1 MTYDAVNLSQLAPPD
16 VIEELDF
23 ETILAAMKTE
33 LIGLM
38 PELADVL
45 ALESEPVVKILEVC
59 AFREMLVRARVNDA
73 ARAVLL
79 ATATGTDLE
88 HLGALYGVRRLLL
101 DGGDDGTIPPI
112 PPTYEDDDSL
122 RLRIQLA
129 PEAFSVAGP
138 SGAYEFHARGASA
151 LVADVAVASPEP
163 GQVQVTVLSR
173 DGDGTADQAL
183 LDAVSAALTDEQVRP
198 LCDTVIV
205 QSASLTDYQIEAE
218 LTVAP
223 GPDSEVVRAR
233 SEAAVATYAAAVRQI
248 GQPVT
253 LSGLY
258 AALHGTGVLRVD
270 LTQPLAEVDPGAVG
284 VANCTAITVTVAA

>member
-1 MTYDAVNLSQLAPPD
+1 M
-16 VIEELDF
+16 
-23 ETILAAMKTE
+23 
-33 LIGLM
+33 
-38 PELADVL
+38 
-45 ALESEPVVKILEVC
+45 
-59 AFREMLVRARVNDA
+59 
-73 ARAVLL
+73 
-79 ATATGTDLE
+79 
-88 HLGALYGVRRLLL
+88 
-101 DGGDDGTIPPI
+101 
-112 PPTYEDDDSL
+112 
-122 RLRIQLA
+122 
-129 PEAFSVAGP
+129 AGP